1 MNNKLPNRIRELRKR
16 NNMSGA
22 EVSSKLRISTQYL
35 YDIEKGK
42 RTLSADM
49 ASKLSEI
56 FNTTT
61 DYLLRKTDINLYDWI
76 PSPAEEAEQEKLK
89 NSPSYKNEKEFL
101 KNHLTCQMN
110 RLKIN
115 FRSQSMVANFRK
127 KSFNACLLLFEL
139 NVFIESGTLDDPPK
153 IIGIFVHYNTQS

>member
-16 NNMSGA
+16 NNMSG
-22 EVSSKLRISTQYL
+22 VVISSKLGISTQYL
-35 YDIEKGK
+35 YDIERGK

-76 PSPAEEAEQEKLK
+76 PSPAEEAEQEELK
-89 NSPSYKNEKEFL
+89 KSPSFNNEKEFFEESL
-101 KNHLTCQMN
+101 DLSDEQIKNKFSFTIDGRELSEEEYQRMLAAVRAE
-110 RLKIN
+110 RLY
-115 FRSQSMVANFRK
+115 RK
-127 KSFNACLLLFEL
+127 KN
-139 NVFIESGTLDDPPK
+139 P
-153 IIGIFVHYNTQS
+153 Q

>member
-22 EVSSKLRISTQYL
+22 ELSSKLRISTQYL
-35 YDIEKGK
+35 YDIERGK

-76 PSPAEEAEQEKLK
+76 PSPAEEAEQEELK
-89 NSPSYKNEKEFL
+89 KSPPFNNEKEFFEESL
-101 KNHLTCQMN
+101 DLSDEQIKNKFSFTIDGRELSEEEYQRMLAAVRAE
-110 RLKIN
+110 RLY
-115 FRSQSMVANFRK
+115 RK
-127 KSFNACLLLFEL
+127 KN
-139 NVFIESGTLDDPPK
+139 P
-153 IIGIFVHYNTQS
+153 Q

>member
-1 MNNKLPNRIRELRKR
+1 MNNNLPNRIRELRKR

-35 YDIEKGK
+35 YDIERGK

-76 PSPAEEAEQEKLK
+76 PSPAEEAEQDELK
-89 NSPSYKNEKEFL
+89 KSPSFSNEKEFFEESL
-101 KNHLTCQMN
+101 DLSDEQIKNKFSFTIDGRELSEEEYQRMLAAVRAE
-110 RLKIN
+110 RLY
-115 FRSQSMVANFRK
+115 RK
-127 KSFNACLLLFEL
+127 KN
-139 NVFIESGTLDDPPK
+139 P
-153 IIGIFVHYNTQS
+153 Q

>member
-61 DYLLRKTDINLYDWI
+61 DYLLRKTDINLYDFI

-89 NSPSYKNEKEFL
+89 NSPSYKNEKEFFEESL
-101 KNHLTCQMN
+101 DLSDEQIKNKFSFTIDGRELSEEEYQRMLAAVRAE
-110 RLKIN
+110 RLY
-115 FRSQSMVANFRK
+115 RK
-127 KSFNACLLLFEL
+127 RN
-139 NVFIESGTLDDPPK
+139 P
-153 IIGIFVHYNTQS
+153 